1 MYMHQTIKEAK
12 AMAEEIKEQAKEFD
26 YKGTAKQAGSVIEE
40 SLAEIGGFAIR
51 VVKKA
56 KKKAE

>member
-12 AMAEEIKEQAKEFD
+12 AMADEIKEQAKEYD
-26 YKGTAKQAGSVIEE
+26 YAGTAKKAGSAVENGLVNT
-40 SLAEIGGFAIR
+40 LAFGMR
-51 VVKKA
+51 VFNKA